1 MDQDEIREAICKEIE
16 DAFSDSTYPGDDR
29 IVDPI
34 NNYGEGF
41 ETAKRLKGKGWKELW
56 PISIYDGRFNLYYLA
71 PEGFH
76 FYLPAYMIASLCGQD
91 GYEFTEFVIRNLA
104 PGETEADK
112 EAFMGKARLFSSKQR
127 AAIKTF
133 VNYFYEGETHR
144 QPYMERAKQ
153 FWDKY

>member
-16 DAFSDSTYPGDDR
+16 DAFSDVTYPGDDR

-34 NNYGEGF
+34 NNYERF
-41 ETAKRLKGKGWKELW
+41 KIADKLKGKDWKEIW
-56 PISIYDGRFNLYYLA
+56 PISVYDGMFNLFYLT

-76 FYLPAYMIASLCGQD
+76 FYLPAYMIASLRDED
-91 GYEFTEFVIRNLA
+91 GAEFLEFVIGNLA

-112 EAFMGKARLFSSKQR
+112 EAFMEKARLFSPKQR
-127 AAIKTF
+127 AAIKSF

-144 QPYMERAKQ
+144 QPRDERAKQ
-153 FWDKY
+153 FWDEY